1 MFAHVGNAGKQEVK
15 DGVINYWPLLSLIR
29 SVASVDVYVT
39 TDIAEFTLKDAT
51 LYNVPDKGFWVTVRI
66 ISSMIKCKWRI
77 PQ

>member
-1 MFAHVGNAGKQEVK
+1 MWGMLENQEVK

-51 LYNVPDKGFWVTVRI
+51 LYNVPDKGFLGN
-66 ISSMIKCKWRI
+66 SSNNIVDDNF
-77 PQ
+77 